1 MRPCASGC
9 AAWHLAPPSPTRP
22 CGCAASPAAAGA
34 RRLGLRCSLAVG
46 SLPRTN
52 HLQLARPGRLRLR
65 DHLLHRTGGNLSSGS
80 SDAGCCS
87 PPGCCC
93 SAGSSSSCAGSS
105 CVSGEEVSCCQGCHL
120 LASATRP
127 APPSR
132 RCAKR
137 RRRGG
142 REAFS
147 RCLLHHLDHL
157 SFVLLEKRTKPVDD
171 LGTQK
176 VCARPDLAGV
186 GAPPKRSLS
195 QGLDDGSRWV
205 RHDIWH
211 WPALSGCLCLDLAEN
226 TNTNTNT
233 QIGPGSSGR
242 ERLLR
247 LLASASS
254 IGVCTNSSGCCS

>member
-1 MRPCASGC
+1 M
-9 AAWHLAPPSPTRP
+9 
-22 CGCAASPAAAGA
+22 
-34 RRLGLRCSLAVG
+34 
-46 SLPRTN
+46 
-52 HLQLARPGRLRLR
+52 
-65 DHLLHRTGGNLSSGS
+65 SGS

-120 LASATRP
+120 LASASRP

-157 SFVLLEKRTKPVDD
+157 SFVLLEKRTKPGDD

-176 VCARPDLAGV
+176 VCARLVLAGV

-211 WPALSGCLCLDLAEN
+211 WPALSGCLCLDLAQN
-226 TNTNTNT
+226 SNTNTNT

>member
-1 MRPCASGC
+1 M
-9 AAWHLAPPSPTRP
+9 L
-22 CGCAASPAAAGA
+22 
-34 RRLGLRCSLAVG
+34 
-46 SLPRTN
+46 
-52 HLQLARPGRLRLR
+52 
-65 DHLLHRTGGNLSSGS
+65 SGS

-120 LASATRP
+120 LASASRP

-147 RCLLHHLDHL
+147 RCLLHHLDHHL
-157 SFVLLEKRTKPVDD
+157 VLQEKRTKQGDG
-171 LGTQK
+171 LETQK
-176 VCARPDLAGV
+176 VCARPVLAGS

-211 WPALSGCLCLDLAEN
+211 WPALSGCLCLDLAQN